1 MRTAA
6 ALLAATGLLIG
17 LAACST
23 TPAGTDDLDDTASSA
38 CVATKA
44 GSASDGID
52 VSGEFAA
59 KPTVKIDGPLAP
71 KSTERTVVIEG
82 DGDVAADGTQVLVDY
97 TLYNATT
104 GDVLSESE
112 YTEGA
117 ESPFTIDESKFLP
130 GLVKTLACSTEG
142 SRVVGV
148 IPPVDAWGVGG
159 TEQSEGLGVK
169 ADDSI
174 VFVADIVSVVP
185 QIATGE
191 PQATA
196 EELEEGGF
204 PAVEIAEDGTPTIT
218 VPKTDP
224 PKEYQLAVLKKGAGA
239 VVEAGD
245 TVTVQYQ
252 GVNWETGEVFDQS
265 WGREPASFQTSQV
278 VKGFG
283 DAMIGQPVGS
293 QVIVVFPPSL
303 GYGEAGASDHELAG
317 QTLIF
322 VIDILATN

>member
-104 GDVLSESE
+104 GDPLWN
-112 YTEGA
+112 A
-117 ESPFTIDESKFLP
+117 
-130 GLVKTLACSTEG
+130 
-142 SRVVGV
+142 R
-148 IPPVDAWGVGG
+148 VGG
-159 TEQSEGLGVK
+159 TVTNGPITYELDGLQYV
-169 ADDSI
+169 
-174 VFVADIVSVVP
+174 VA
-185 QIATGE
+185 
-191 PQATA
+191 
-196 EELEEGGF
+196 
-204 PAVEIAEDGTPTIT
+204 
-218 VPKTDP
+218 
-224 PKEYQLAVLKKGAGA
+224 GAGSRLVA
-239 VVEAGD
+239 
-245 TVTVQYQ
+245 
-252 GVNWETGEVFDQS
+252 
-265 WGREPASFQTSQV
+265 
-278 VKGFG
+278 
-283 DAMIGQPVGS
+283 
-293 QVIVVFPPSL
+293 
-303 GYGEAGASDHELAG
+303 
-317 QTLIF
+317 F
-322 VIDILATN
+322 VLNQ